1 MEPLPLIIN
10 GERQPAERTL
20 TVRSPWSGEV
30 VGECGYAG
38 SREIAWALDSAF
50 VGAGRMRALKNYQ
63 RADIL
68 HKAADRIAAESESFA
83 RLIAMEGGKPIRE
96 ARAEALRA
104 ESTFRLAAEAT
115 RTWGGELLPLDVT
128 SVGGDRVALVRRFPL
143 GMVTGISP
151 FNFPLN
157 LVAHKIAP
165 ALAAGCSINLKP
177 ASATPLT
184 ALKLGELLLNCGL
197 PPGGCNVIPTPSS
210 MAELLITDARVKLV
224 TFTGSGAV
232 GWDLMRK
239 ASGKRVCL
247 ELGGNAAA
255 IVEPDFDLDQARER
269 ILVGGYAHTGQIC
282 ISVQHILLN
291 RRISEPFM
299 ERFVPMVATLKLG
312 DPLDESTQVSALIDE
327 SEAKRVKEW
336 MDEAVAAGAHLLC
349 GGQREGNRVAPAI
362 LTKVPSWCKISAE
375 EAFGP
380 VTVVTV
386 YDKFEQALDIVNSW
400 KFGLQTGVFTNDL
413 TKAMLAFSRLD
424 VGGVI
429 IGDIPTFRVDNY
441 PYGGLKQSG
450 FGREG
455 VRYAMEEMSELKTLV
470 LPAPR

>member
-1 MEPLPLIIN
+1 
-10 GERQPAERTL
+10 
-20 TVRSPWSGEV
+20 
-30 VGECGYAG
+30 
-38 SREIAWALDSAF
+38 
-50 VGAGRMRALKNYQ
+50 
-63 RADIL
+63 
-68 HKAADRIAAESESFA
+68 
-83 RLIAMEGGKPIRE
+83 
-96 ARAEALRA
+96 
-104 ESTFRLAAEAT
+104 
-115 RTWGGELLPLDVT
+115 
-128 SVGGDRVALVRRFPL
+128 
-143 GMVTGISP
+143 
-151 FNFPLN
+151 
-157 LVAHKIAP
+157 
-165 ALAAGCSINLKP
+165 
-177 ASATPLT
+177 
-184 ALKLGELLLNCGL
+184 
-197 PPGGCNVIPTPSS
+197 
-210 MAELLITDARVKLV
+210 
-224 TFTGSGAV
+224 
-232 GWDLMRK
+232 
-239 ASGKRVCL
+239 
-247 ELGGNAAA
+247 
-255 IVEPDFDLDQARER
+255 
-269 ILVGGYAHTGQIC
+269 
-282 ISVQHILLN
+282 
-291 RRISEPFM
+291 M

-336 MDEAVAAGAHLLC
+336 MDEAVAAGAHLLR

-362 LTKVPSWCKISAE
+362 LTQVPSWCKISAE